1 MNKMVYIGLLVLEAD
16 KIILYE
22 FCFDHLKRKYRE
34 KAKLCNM
41 DTNNFIA
48 YIKQKT
54 FLQTLQK
61 LLQRDL
67 KLQIIN

>member
-1 MNKMVYIGLLVLEAD
+1 MNKMVYIGLLVLEAN
-16 KIILYE
+16 KIIIYE

-41 DTNNFIA
+41 DTNNFID

-54 FLQTLQK
+54 FLQTLPK

>member
-54 FLQTLQK
+54 FL
-61 LLQRDL
+61 
-67 KLQIIN
+67 